1 MVAAVS
7 VRADGKAEMAWVGE
21 TPWHGLGSELQKG
34 ASIEVWREAAGMD
47 WAIQGSPVRYHE
59 GERVFEMP
67 NQQVL
72 YRSDT
77 KMPLSVVSNA
87 YKVVQPGEVLEF
99 FSDLTEA
106 NGFSLETAGTLFD
119 GRRFWAL
126 ASINEQAC
134 VVGDDQIGGYL
145 LLSTSCDGSLPTNA
159 RFTTVRVV
167 CNNTLSMAL
176 KKSDKRSINVTHRSK
191 FNANKVKDDLGIA
204 RDSFGTFM
212 KATRQLAAKTITTKK
227 AEAFVETLLSD
238 MKFVTKKDVTKSSQF
253 NKIMDLFNGGALGGQ
268 LVGVEGTAWGLVN
281 AVTEFVD
288 HRTNTRSA
296 NARLANAWFG
306 RGDDL
311 KTEALE
317 RALALV

>member
-7 VRADGKAEMAWVGE
+7 VRADGKAEMAWVGQ

-34 ASIEVWREAAGMD
+34 ASIDVWREAAGMD
-47 WAIQGSPVRYHE
+47 WMIQGSPVRYHE
-59 GERVFEMP
+59 NDRIFEMP

-87 YKVVQPGEVLEF
+87 YKIVQPGEVLEF
-99 FSDLTEA
+99 FSDLTES

-134 VVGDDQIGGYL
+134 VVGDDKIGGYL

-176 KKSDKRSINVTHRSK
+176 SKNDKRCINVSHRSK
-191 FNANKVKDDLGIA
+191 FVANKVKDDLGIA
-204 RDSFGTFM
+204 RDNFGSFM
-212 KATRQLAAKTITTKK
+212 KATRTLAAKSITTKT
-227 AEAFVETLLSD
+227 AEGFVEKLLGD

-253 NKIMDLFNGGALGGQ
+253 NKIMDLFGGAAIGSELS
-268 LVGVEGTAWGLVN
+268 GVQGTAWGLVN

-288 HRTNTRSA
+288 HRTGARSA

-311 KTEALE
+311 KTAAME